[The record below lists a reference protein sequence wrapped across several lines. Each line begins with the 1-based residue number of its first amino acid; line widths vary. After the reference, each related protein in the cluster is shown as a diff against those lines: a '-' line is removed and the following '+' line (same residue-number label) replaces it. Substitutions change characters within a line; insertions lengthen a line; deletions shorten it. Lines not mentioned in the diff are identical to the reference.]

1 MESSVELHPDLLIWR
16 KGRVGGGGLVK
27 NVHTLV
33 LNICLCVKYPPR
45 ADNGEYDTLN
55 GLI

>member
-16 KGRVGGGGLVK
+16 KGRGGGLVK

-33 LNICLCVKYPPR
+33 LNICLCVKYPAR

-55 GLI
+55 ELI